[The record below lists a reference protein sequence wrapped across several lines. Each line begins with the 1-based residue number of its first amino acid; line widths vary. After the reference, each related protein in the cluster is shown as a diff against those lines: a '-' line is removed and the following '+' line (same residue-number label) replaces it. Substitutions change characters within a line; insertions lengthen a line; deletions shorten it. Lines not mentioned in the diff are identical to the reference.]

1 MEFDMRN
8 IFVFL
13 LLSMTLSAC
22 GQNDKSIVAEE
33 LMHHRFTI
41 IKWNNEEIKLD
52 PSEFIE
58 FGENLTIN
66 GKMCNDFSGQLI
78 LQNNQIKASDL
89 VMDSVICNNSQL
101 NQLDDAIKKLLQH
114 GAKIERI
121 TQANNQFLQLSDE
134 NTTLV
139 LEKKDLM

>member
-1 MEFDMRN
+1 MRN

-78 LQNNQIKASDL
+78 LQNNQIKAPDL

-101 NQLDDAIKKLLQH
+101 NQLDGAIKKLLQH

-121 TQANNQFLQLSDE
+121 TQTNNQFLQLSDE
-134 NTTLV
+134 DTTLV